1 VPESLVRCVDFLQ
14 ELMDDRMLRENERRR
29 SEISALI
36 ESRRVLLEDQHERAR
51 ASIRARRRTALERGK
66 TRGVALFDSQLA
78 RREEAHRQTM
88 SDLDRTVAPDVT
100 VSPLAVCVL
109 EVGE

>member
-1 VPESLVRCVDFLQ
+1 
-14 ELMDDRMLRENERRR
+14 MDDRMLRENERRR
-29 SEISALI
+29 NEISALI

-66 TRGVALFDSQLA
+66 TRGVKLFDSQLA

-88 SDLDRTVAPDVT
+88 SELDRTVAPDVT
-100 VSPLAVCVL
+100 VTPLAVCVL
-109 EVGE
+109 EVVE